1 MRLENIPSK
10 LTVYLMLMATVL
22 LVLLNIDEMWG
33 RSVDLAHHYVL
44 AFRLA
49 EQFNLSSA
57 YDPTLGEM
65 SYYPRLSHM
74 LSAIVGMLVGSTLLG
89 IQLTALASLFIIW
102 FCYVYLVG
110 TLPRALAIASIVFLT
125 LLTFLNKRVFHLEV
139 HGNEIIDN
147 YFFSQ
152 LVAQSLAILVI
163 VLAFISERKSGRWA
177 AYFVLVA
184 GIFIDTGVHLLPT
197 LELLGTLSF
206 VLLLD
211 AIELRRSNAKWQLWL
226 LPLLLVPACALA
238 GVVINPAFSAM
249 REIAENNGD
258 LRFERISYPVGLI
271 GICLSVLVLSGTIA
285 WTYLRSNGAY
295 ASTALKYL
303 SAIGL
308 GMASLCLLQ
317 ITLVQWGFGSDYAVK
332 KYGYGLLSLLLIYAS
347 LGLGA
352 LTVRGL
358 RLEDRLA
365 WRPNGVLV
373 AVVTAGLF
381 FCIAN
386 NSTPREARFDL
397 SELVQTEQSMIGLL
411 AGGYIPAKP
420 PRHDVVMGASPIST
434 FDYMFALAITRTPRE
449 DAIPEVLLAH
459 ELPDLSKYDNV
470 VTTPGTRR
478 YDSPQCR
485 RNGNR
490 LLVVN
495 SADCLAM
502 LVREP
507 EKCHGSFDFT
517 NKGKLPVG
525 SFEGFSVPEDHGRWM
540 QTKMARFTCKEST
553 IAAKGM
559 TVRVAPFFSGEH
571 QRQRLAI
578 KVNDTTVYEGVFVG
592 GSPVEPIHVAVP
604 ASNKHGYVIQFET
617 PDAVSPKALGLGE
630 DTRELSFSLQDLTFE

>member
-10 LTVYLMLMATVL
+10 LTVYLMLMATAL

-49 EQFNLSSA
+49 EQFHLTSA

-65 SYYPRLSHM
+65 SYYPRLSHL

-89 IQLTALASLFIIW
+89 IQLTALVSLFIIW

-110 TLPRALAIASIVFLT
+110 SLPRALAIASIVFLT
-125 LLTFLNKRVFHLEV
+125 VLTFLNKRVLHLEI

-163 VLAFISERKSGRWA
+163 VLAFISERRAGRWA

-184 GIFIDTGVHLLPT
+184 GVFIDTGVHLLPT
-197 LELLGTLSF
+197 LELLATLSF
-206 VLLLD
+206 LLLLD
-211 AIELRRSNAKWQLWL
+211 AIVVRRSNVKWQFWL
-226 LPLLLVPACALA
+226 LPLVLVPLCALA
-238 GVVINPAFSAM
+238 GVLVNPAFSAM
-249 REIAENNGD
+249 REIADNNGD
-258 LRFERISYPVGLI
+258 LWFRRISYPVGLI
-271 GICLSVLVLSGTIA
+271 GICVSVLLLSASMA
-285 WTYLRSNGAY
+285 WAYLRKNGAY
-295 ASTALKYL
+295 AWPVLKYL

-308 GMASLCLLQ
+308 GMSTLCLLQ
-317 ITLVQWGFGSDYAVK
+317 ITLVQWGYGSDYAVK
-332 KYGYGLLSLLLIYAS
+332 KYSYGLLTLLLIDVS
-347 LGLGA
+347 VGLGA
-352 LTVRGL
+352 LAVRGL
-358 RLEDRLA
+358 RLHNHPA
-365 WRPNGVLV
+365 PWANGPLV

-381 FCIAN
+381 FCIAS
-386 NSTPREARFDL
+386 NSTPRGNRFDL

-411 AGGYIPAKP
+411 AGGYMPARP

-449 DAIPEVLLAH
+449 EAIPEVLLAH
-459 ELPDLSKYDNV
+459 ELPDLRKYDNI

-485 RNGNR
+485 RNSNR

-502 LVREP
+502 LAREP

-517 NKGKLPVG
+517 KNGALPVG

-540 QTKMARFTCKEST
+540 HTKMARFTCTESS

-559 TVRVAPFFSGEH
+559 TIRVAPFFSGEH
-571 QRQRLAI
+571 QQQRLAI
-578 KVNDTTVYEGVFVG
+578 KVNDMKVYEGVFVG
-592 GSPVEPIHVAVP
+592 GRPVEPIHVALP
-604 ASNKHGYVIQFET
+604 SSDKRGYVIEFDT
-617 PDAVSPKALGLGE
+617 PDAVAPKALGLGE
-630 DTRELSFSLQDLTFE
+630 DNRQLSFSLQDLTFE

>member
-10 LTVYLMLMATVL
+10 LTVYLMLMATAL

-49 EQFNLSSA
+49 EQFNLSA
-57 YDPTLGEM
+57 GYDPTLGEM

-74 LSAIVGMLVGSTLLG
+74 LSALMGKLVGSTLLG
-89 IQLTALASLFIIW
+89 IQLTALVSLFIIW

-110 TLPRALAIASIVFLT
+110 TLPRALAIASMVCLT
-125 LLTFLNKRVFHLEV
+125 VLTFLNKRVFHLEV

-184 GIFIDTGVHLLPT
+184 GVFIDTGVHLLPT

-206 VLLLD
+206 ILLMD
-211 AIELRRSNAKWQLWL
+211 AVELRRSNVKWYLWL

-238 GVVINPAFSAM
+238 GVLVNPAFSAM

-258 LRFERISYPVGLI
+258 LWFYRISYPVGLI
-271 GICLSVLVLSGTIA
+271 GICVSVLLVSGSMSWA
-285 WTYLRSNGAY
+285 YLRANGAY
-295 ASTALKYL
+295 AWPALKYL

-308 GMASLCLLQ
+308 GMSTLCLLQ
-317 ITLVQWGFGSDYAVK
+317 ITLVQWGYGSDYAVK
-332 KYGYGLLSLLLIYAS
+332 KYSYGLLSLLLINVS
-347 LGLGA
+347 VGLGA
-352 LTVRGL
+352 LAVRVL
-358 RLEDRLA
+358 RFEDSHGSWA
-365 WRPNGVLV
+365 NSPFV

-386 NSTPREARFDL
+386 NSTPREGRFDL
-397 SELVQTEQSMIGLL
+397 SELVQAEQSMIGLL
-411 AGGYIPAKP
+411 AGGYTPAKL
-420 PRHDVVMGASPIST
+420 PRHDVVMGASPVST

-459 ELPDLSKYDNV
+459 DLPNLSKYDNI

-485 RNGNR
+485 RNSNR

-517 NKGKLPVG
+517 KNGTLPAG
-525 SFEGFSVPEDHGRWM
+525 SYEGFSVPEDHGRWM
-540 QTKMARFTCKEST
+540 QTKMAQFTCAESS
-553 IAAKGM
+553 IAANGM

-578 KVNDTTVYEGVFVG
+578 KVNDTTVYEGVFLG
-592 GSPVEPIHVAVP
+592 GSPVDPIQVSLP
-604 ASNKHGYVIQFET
+604 SSNKHGYVIEFDT
-617 PDAVSPKALGLGE
+617 PDAVSPKALGLG
-630 DTRELSFSLQDLTFE
+630 DDNRELSFSLQDLTFE